1 MLEVGMH
8 KIYCNKVVKNI
19 HESRFNMPPLTVL
32 LSLACSGRGGGD
44 MSQTLGLLTA

>member
-1 MLEVGMH
+1 MLEVAMH
-8 KIYCNKVVKNI
+8 KIYCYKVVKKI

-32 LSLACSGRGGGD
+32 LLLACSGRGGGD